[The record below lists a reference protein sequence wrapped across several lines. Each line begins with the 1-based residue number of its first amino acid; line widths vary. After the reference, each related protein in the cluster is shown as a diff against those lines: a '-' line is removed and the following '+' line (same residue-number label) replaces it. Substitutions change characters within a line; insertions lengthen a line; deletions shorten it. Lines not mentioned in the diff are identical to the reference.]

1 VVYSYS
7 SSKLGMAENLVTN
20 LIAFT
25 LVGNVGG
32 DDTAKYIR
40 ATAACATL
48 GYNLIRILVVVPL
61 KTKFKLYGAKFKCIL
76 KLICV
81 YT

>member
-1 VVYSYS
+1 
-7 SSKLGMAENLVTN
+7 MAENLVTN

-32 DDTAKYIR
+32 DDTAEHIR

-61 KTKFKLYGAKFKCIL
+61 NKDQSSC
-76 KLICV
+76 
-81 YT
+81 YTAPNSNAL

>member
-1 VVYSYS
+1 
-7 SSKLGMAENLVTN
+7 MAENLVTN

-32 DDTAKYIR
+32 DDTAEHIR

-48 GYNLIRILVVVPL
+48 GYNLIRILVVVPYQL
-61 KTKFKLYGAKFKCIL
+61 ENC
-76 KLICV
+76 
-81 YT
+81 